1 MSPAEFHYDGVSGI
15 RMETAQKALSLGSG
29 QPVNV
34 ERFVLKHSREVCCV
48 GRQVSFYL
56 FTEAR
61 VAGKF
66 QIRIILSWA
75 IHHVSIGNVQQ
86 VPQTAAPAVPSLVAD
101 AVFQDYVV
109 GAKGRQEGV
118 HFLCRPLR
126 VYLINRSGPL
136 SQAVVFVVRVVG

>member
-1 MSPAEFHYDGVSGI
+1 MSPTEFHYDGVSGI
-15 RMETAQKALSLGSG
+15 RMETAQKALSLASG

-75 IHHVSIGNVQQ
+75 IHHLKTKKNRIPFGGKKIK
-86 VPQTAAPAVPSLVAD
+86 
-101 AVFQDYVV
+101 Y
-109 GAKGRQEGV
+109 KRQWK
-118 HFLCRPLR
+118 
-126 VYLINRSGPL
+126 
-136 SQAVVFVVRVVG
+136 